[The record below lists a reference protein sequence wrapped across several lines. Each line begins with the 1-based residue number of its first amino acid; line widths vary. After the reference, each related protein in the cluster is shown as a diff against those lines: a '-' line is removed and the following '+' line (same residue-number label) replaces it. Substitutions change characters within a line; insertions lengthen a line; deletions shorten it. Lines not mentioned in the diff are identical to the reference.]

1 MTEPF
6 EYLEY
11 PRKDRARHL
20 QKLIGDIISRDMV
33 FLIVKT
39 KGQLF
44 EEMKYDSL
52 RLAKGRGFTIYGV
65 KNNEQIAKGVN
76 LLVKI
81 RLWHKPIFHI
91 LVGYQ
96 DLARK
101 LIEKCHLEEDNKL
114 DSIEKDLE
122 SDIIGFLDPVD
133 DVLECYGKEPF
144 RTIISQQSST

>member
-11 PRKDRARHL
+11 PSKDRAQHL
-20 QKLIGDIISRDMV
+20 QKLIGDIISKGMV

-44 EEMKYDSL
+44 EEMRYNSL

-65 KNNEQIAKGVN
+65 KNNEQITKGIN

-96 DLARK
+96 DLVGK
-101 LIEKCHLEEDNKL
+101 LIEKCHLEEGNKL
-114 DSIEKDLE
+114 DNIEKDLDA
-122 SDIIGFLDPVD
+122 DILGYIDPVD

-144 RTIISQQSST
+144 RTIISHQSRT